1 MAWFQFKFF
10 GKISTNFDL
19 KNMIFDLYKKGFFMG
34 KKFTRMPQI
43 SKKSTYKL
51 PDLYDKLHLE
61 VAKNIERLWFFL
73 FSYLVCSQIWLNH
86 HHHPMD
92 EHHHFSYITKSE
104 RKALF
109 QNMVSICSHHH
120 SLSNPSNIKIWIFW
134 KHDNMTWWK
143 PLWLWAKLQ
152 YGWFDHPST
161 LRALALIILFVE
173 MINVFK
179 CFSQRK
185 KKASEKYFAIFN
197 FQNGLFRNNLGS
209 LLLCTINDND
219 IIKKM
224 SSFCEN

>member
-1 MAWFQFKFF
+1 
-10 GKISTNFDL
+10 
-19 KNMIFDLYKKGFFMG
+19 
-34 KKFTRMPQI
+34 
-43 SKKSTYKL
+43 
-51 PDLYDKLHLE
+51 
-61 VAKNIERLWFFL
+61 
-73 FSYLVCSQIWLNH
+73 
-86 HHHPMD
+86 
-92 EHHHFSYITKSE
+92 
-104 RKALF
+104 LF

-152 YGWFDHPST
+152 YGSFDHPST